1 MARDRRS
8 VSFSAEQELGT
19 PNGEESAS
27 LLRGKMSYISSSSVG
42 STQRMSS
49 SSLGSRRGS
58 PIGRRPSHQPPSL
71 FSEPLA
77 WLGYRCHCNG
87 FCPSRSSTDGLN
99 GSQPSLRNSQS
110 FREEGLTKYGLT
122 LIHRIGAASSSST
135 FSVTQRK
142 DLALLKS
149 VVEKLHEQEVFE
161 ERAFTII
168 SESGIDADTEGWL
181 AGTFGGRQKGSTR
194 KSFRKA
200 AQAVRAGVRMQR
212 MMRITREA
220 SFKAL
225 TDVQDLNFDASLNKD
240 LEVLGSW
247 RDFDIFRL
255 ETNSKGRPL
264 FPVAYATFQKREL
277 IHRFHLPKRKLEI
290 FFNHVEEK
298 YSKTNAYHNAIH
310 AADVMQTAYML
321 LAHLR
326 FSELENL
333 AALMAAACHDVGHP
347 GVTNDFRIKDA
358 DDDAITYSDR
368 SINEYMHCA
377 MTYRILRREDCNYLE
392 VLSADQ
398 WSSVRKFVVGIILS
412 TDMAL
417 HFSQLQKLRTMID
430 TKGEDISNFDDSP
443 LVLETLVHSSDISAV
458 GKPRHL
464 ALQWTDRVLEEF
476 FAQGDRER
484 ELKRDI
490 SPLCDRNTVSKAN
503 AQVGFINFIV
513 KPTFE
518 ALSRI
523 NGVPDAKEALK
534 NMTNYHD
541 FWKVQLD
548 KENKK
553 QSKGPRI
560 SGGSSK
566 SSRE

>member
-1 MARDRRS
+1 
-8 VSFSAEQELGT
+8 
-19 PNGEESAS
+19 
-27 LLRGKMSYISSSSVG
+27 
-42 STQRMSS
+42 
-49 SSLGSRRGS
+49 
-58 PIGRRPSHQPPSL
+58 
-71 FSEPLA
+71 
-77 WLGYRCHCNG
+77 
-87 FCPSRSSTDGLN
+87 
-99 GSQPSLRNSQS
+99 
-110 FREEGLTKYGLT
+110 
-122 LIHRIGAASSSST
+122 
-135 FSVTQRK
+135 
-142 DLALLKS
+142 
-149 VVEKLHEQEVFE
+149 
-161 ERAFTII
+161 
-168 SESGIDADTEGWL
+168 
-181 AGTFGGRQKGSTR
+181 
-194 KSFRKA
+194 
-200 AQAVRAGVRMQR
+200 
-212 MMRITREA
+212 
-220 SFKAL
+220 
-225 TDVQDLNFDASLNKD
+225 
-240 LEVLGSW
+240 
-247 RDFDIFRL
+247 
-255 ETNSKGRPL
+255 
-264 FPVAYATFQKREL
+264 
-277 IHRFHLPKRKLEI
+277 LPKRKLEI